1 MVTEQDVYKAI
12 LKDELDLYMV
22 MYHSCNSTEQAV
34 AEELQER
41 YNDIVIENFLH
52 PDDDFEKILDI
63 IGDELYEEYGY
74 LVE

>member
-1 MVTEQDVYKAI
+1 MVTEQDVYKGI
-12 LKDELDLYMV
+12 LNDELDLYMV
-22 MYHSCNSTEQAV
+22 MYHSRNSTEQAV

-41 YNDIVIENFLH
+41 YNDIAVERFLH

>member
-1 MVTEQDVYKAI
+1 MITEQDVYKGI
-12 LKDELDLYMV
+12 LNDELDLYMV
-22 MYHSCNSTEQAV
+22 MYHSRNSTEQAV

-41 YNDIVIENFLH
+41 YNDIVVERFLH

>member
-1 MVTEQDVYKAI
+1 MVTEQDVYKGI
-12 LKDELDLYMV
+12 LNDELDLYMV
-22 MYHSCNSTEQAV
+22 MYHSRNSTEQAV

-41 YNDIVIENFLH
+41 YNDVVVERFLH

>member
-1 MVTEQDVYKAI
+1 MVTEQDVYKGI
-12 LKDELDLYMV
+12 LNDELDLYMV
-22 MYHSCNSTEQAV
+22 MYHSRNSTEQAV

-41 YNDIVIENFLH
+41 YNDIVVERFLH